1 MNQIYN
7 FNEHTPPVLTEHM
20 LRDELARRALRRQTR
35 LLRIASLLVSL
46 CFLLC
51 GVLLFSDYTLLAI
64 GCLAFVILSLVGNG
78 IISFV
83 FYKTGTIPE

>member
-7 FNEHTPPVLTEHM
+7 FDEHTPPVLNERM
-20 LRDELARRALRRQTR
+20 LQDELARRTLRRQTR

-51 GVLLFSDYTLLAI
+51 GVLLFTEYLVLAI
-64 GCLAFVILSLVGNG
+64 ACLAFVIISLVGNG

-83 FYKTGTIPE
+83 FYKSGSVPE

>member
-7 FNEHTPPVLTEHM
+7 FNEHTPPVLTERV
-20 LRDELARRALRRQTR
+20 LRDELARRTLRRQTR

-51 GVLLFSDYTLLAI
+51 GALLFPDYPVLAI
-64 GCLAFVILSLVGNG
+64 GCFIFVVLSLVGNG

>member
-1 MNQIYN
+1 MNPIYN
-7 FNEHTPPVLTEHM
+7 FNEHTPPVLTERM
-20 LRDELARRALRRQTR
+20 LRDELERRTLRRQTR

-51 GVLLFSDYTLLAI
+51 GVLLFSEHTVLAI

-83 FYKTGTIPE
+83 FYKTGSIPE

>member
-7 FNEHTPPVLTEHM
+7 FEEHTPPRLTERM
-20 LRDELARRALRRQTR
+20 LRDELERRTLRRQTR

-51 GVLLFSDYTLLAI
+51 GILLLPDYPALAI
-64 GCLAFVILSLVGNG
+64 ACLAFVLFSLIGNG

-83 FYKTGTIPE
+83 FYKSGTVPE

>member
-7 FNEHTPPVLTEHM
+7 FDEHTPPRLNERM
-20 LRDELARRALRRQTR
+20 LRDELERRALRRQTK

-46 CFLLC
+46 CFLIC
-51 GVLLFSDYTLLAI
+51 AALLFTDYPV
-64 GCLAFVILSLVGNG
+64 LAFACFAFVLISLVGNS

-83 FYKTGTIPE
+83 FYKSGAVPE

>member
-7 FNEHTPPVLTEHM
+7 FNEHTPPVLTERM
-20 LRDELARRALRRQTR
+20 LRDELARRTLRRQTR

-64 GCLAFVILSLVGNG
+64 ACLAFVILSLVGNG

-83 FYKTGTIPE
+83 FYKTGSIPE

>member
-7 FNEHTPPVLTEHM
+7 FSENTPPVLTERM
-20 LRDELARRALRRQTR
+20 LRDELARRTLRRQTR

-51 GVLLFSDYTLLAI
+51 GVLLFSEHIVLAI
-64 GCLAFVILSLVGNG
+64 GCLAFVLLSLAGNG
-78 IISFV
+78 IISYV
-83 FYKTGTIPE
+83 FYKTGSIPE

>member
-1 MNQIYN
+1 MNPIYN
-7 FNEHTPPVLTEHM
+7 FDEHTPPVLNERM
-20 LRDELARRALRRQTR
+20 LRDELARRTLRRQTA

-51 GVLLFSDYTLLAI
+51 GVLLFTEYLVLAI
-64 GCLAFVILSLVGNG
+64 ACLAFVIISLVGNG

-83 FYKTGTIPE
+83 FYKSGSVPE

>member
-7 FNEHTPPVLTEHM
+7 FNEHTPPVLTERM
-20 LRDELARRALRRQTR
+20 LRDELERRTLRRQTR

-46 CFLLC
+46 CVLLC
-51 GVLLFSDYTLLAI
+51 GVLLFSEHTVLAI

-83 FYKTGTIPE
+83 FYKTGSIPE

>member
-7 FNEHTPPVLTEHM
+7 FNEHTPPVLTERM
-20 LRDELARRALRRQTR
+20 LQDELARRTLRRQTR

-83 FYKTGTIPE
+83 FYKSGSVPE

>member
-1 MNQIYN
+1 MNTIYT
-7 FNEHTPPVLTEHM
+7 FDEHTPPALTERM
-20 LRDELARRALRRQTR
+20 LRDELARRTLRRQTR

-51 GVLLFSDYTLLAI
+51 GVLLISEYTVLAI
-64 GCLAFVILSLVGNG
+64 ACFAFVVLSLAGNG

-83 FYKTGTIPE
+83 FYKTGAVPE

>member
-20 LRDELARRALRRQTR
+20 LRDELARRTLRRQTA

-51 GVLLFSDYTLLAI
+51 GVLLFTDYPVLAI
-64 GCLAFVILSLVGNG
+64 ACLAFVIISLVGNG

-83 FYKTGTIPE
+83 FYKSGSVPE

>member
-7 FNEHTPPVLTEHM
+7 FNEHTPPILTEHM
-20 LRDELARRALRRQTR
+20 LRDELARRTLRRQTA

-51 GVLLFSDYTLLAI
+51 GVLLFADYPVLAI
-64 GCLAFVILSLVGNG
+64 ACLAFVILSLVGSG

-83 FYKTGTIPE
+83 FCKFGSVPE

>member
-7 FNEHTPPVLTEHM
+7 FSENPPPVLTERM
-20 LRDELARRALRRQTR
+20 LRDELARRTLRRQTR

-51 GVLLFSDYTLLAI
+51 GVLLFSEHTVLAI
-64 GCLAFVILSLVGNG
+64 GCLAFVLLSLAGNG
-78 IISFV
+78 IISYV
-83 FYKTGTIPE
+83 FYKTGSIPE

>member
-1 MNQIYN
+1 MNPIYN
-7 FNEHTPPVLTEHM
+7 FNEHTPPALTERM
-20 LRDELARRALRRQTR
+20 LQDELARRTLRRQTR

-51 GVLLFSDYTLLAI
+51 GVLLFSEHTVLAI

-83 FYKTGTIPE
+83 FYKTGIIPE

>member
-7 FNEHTPPVLTEHM
+7 FSEHTPPVLTERM

-51 GVLLFSDYTLLAI
+51 SVLLFSEHTVLAI
-64 GCLAFVILSLVGNG
+64 GCLAFVLLSLAGNG
-78 IISFV
+78 IISYV
-83 FYKTGTIPE
+83 FYKTGSIPE

>member
-7 FNEHTPPVLTEHM
+7 FNEHTPPVLTERM
-20 LRDELARRALRRQTR
+20 LRDELARRTLRRQTA
-35 LLRIASLLVSL
+35 LLRIASLLISL

-51 GVLLFSDYTLLAI
+51 GVLLFADYPVLAI
-64 GCLAFVILSLVGNG
+64 SCLAFVILSLVGNG

-83 FYKTGTIPE
+83 FYKSGAVPE

>member
-7 FNEHTPPVLTEHM
+7 FDEHTPPMLSERM
-20 LRDELARRALRRQTR
+20 LRDELARRTLRRQTKI
-35 LLRIASLLVSL
+35 LRIASLLVSL

-51 GVLLFSDYTLLAI
+51 GVLLFPEHTVLAI
-64 GCLAFVILSLVGNG
+64 GCLAFVVLSLAGNG

-83 FYKTGTIPE
+83 FYKTGTISE

>member
-7 FNEHTPPVLTEHM
+7 FNEHTPPVLTERM
-20 LRDELARRALRRQTR
+20 LRDELARRTLRRQTR

-51 GVLLFSDYTLLAI
+51 GVLLFSEHPVLAI
-64 GCLAFVILSLVGNG
+64 ACLVFVILSLVGNG

-83 FYKTGTIPE
+83 FYKSGSVPE